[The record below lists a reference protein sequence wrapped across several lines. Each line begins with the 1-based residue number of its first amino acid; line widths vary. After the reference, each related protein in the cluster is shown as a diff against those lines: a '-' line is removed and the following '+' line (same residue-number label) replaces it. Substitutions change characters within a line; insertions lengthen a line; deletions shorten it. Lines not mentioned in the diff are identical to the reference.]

1 MPKRKRYSAKF
12 KVQVALEALKEQR
25 TLAEL
30 SSHFGVHVNQIS
42 SWKKQ
47 LLEGSLE
54 AFSQGKKTSE
64 KDWAKEKET
73 LFAQIGKL
81 QMGLEAI
88 YPKPNLSKRHEGHE
102 IYPYLL
108 EGVVASQINQVW
120 SCDITYIPMNQGFMY
135 CFALIDWY
143 SRYVLNWEISNS
155 SDGLFYR
162 QGLEKA
168 LEIYGKPQI
177 FNTDQGSQFTSKK
190 FTKILKEAGIQI
202 SMDGKGRA

>member
-1 MPKRKRYSAKF
+1 MRLLDERYLKTPFYGVLRMQNYLQKLGYPVNGKRVRC
-12 KVQVALEALKEQR
+12 
-25 TLAEL
+25 
-30 SSHFGVHVNQIS
+30 
-42 SWKKQ
+42 
-47 LLEGSLE
+47 LLR
-54 AFSQGKKTSE
+54 K
-64 KDWAKEKET
+64 
-73 LFAQIGKL
+73 
-81 QMGLEAI
+81 MGLEAI

-155 SDGLFYR
+155 LDGLFCR

-177 FNTDQGSQFTSKK
+177 FNTDQGSQFTPKK